1 MNIFTDVKE
10 AVSAKEVAS
19 FYGLRVN
26 SRGFCLCP
34 FHPDKHPS
42 MKVDNNH
49 YHCFGCG
56 AHGDAVNLVAGLYG
70 LSQYESAKKII
81 CDLQLPIDISSRG
94 KLKEHGPV
102 VDRRKIEADFKRS
115 IAVLVRNSLNVLH
128 EYHRML
134 ITWKRDLAPNSKD
147 TDFSDC
153 NPLFLEA
160 LEQMDKINW
169 MMDELTFSDSNRQRT
184 FLETYGEEIIKIEK
198 RIKERQ

>member
-81 CDLQLPIDISSRG
+81 CDL
-94 KLKEHGPV
+94 
-102 VDRRKIEADFKRS
+102 
-115 IAVLVRNSLNVLH
+115 
-128 EYHRML
+128 
-134 ITWKRDLAPNSKD
+134 
-147 TDFSDC
+147 
-153 NPLFLEA
+153 
-160 LEQMDKINW
+160 
-169 MMDELTFSDSNRQRT
+169 
-184 FLETYGEEIIKIEK
+184 
-198 RIKERQ
+198 